1 MKIRQLFVYAGY
13 LYTIADNGIMGLR
26 MSTRDQEVG
35 EPRSPPP
42 ETAFGGNNSYF
53 TIRIQFA

>member
-1 MKIRQLFVYAGY
+1 MLVISIFS
-13 LYTIADNGIMGLR
+13 YTIADNGIMGLR

-35 EPRSPPP
+35 EPRPPPP